1 MTPFLKELAEQTVR
15 DHDRLD
21 DLTFVFP
28 NRRAALYFENY
39 LGRALDKP
47 KWAPRLQSIEQFF
60 KLHSNLREP
69 DHLTL
74 VYRLHQVYGDVL
86 KNQESFDK
94 FYFWGEMLLRDFDEI
109 DKYLVNAPQLFKDLS
124 KIKELDET
132 FDYLTEE
139 QRKFLQEFWSHFSDK
154 PTNTK
159 EQFLFMWRK
168 LPKVYNEFGKSLR
181 KESLGYEGMIHRE
194 VAEKFLKK
202 IPASID
208 PSTYVFAGFNALT
221 RAEESVLGAMA
232 AHGAKVVWDADTY
245 YVDNPVQEAGQ
256 FMREY
261 RRNERFAS
269 TFAQSMPSNFLESP
283 KKITVTAVPQRIG
296 QAKLAGVEVGEI
308 LARLPKED
316 LPMELSKTVV
326 VLPDEGMLL
335 PVMHSLPG
343 ELLDINV
350 TMGFPL
356 RDTPMFA
363 LLDQAIEM
371 QIRKRKDSFNH
382 REVTGILGHAYVLT
396 LAEQEAQAKALHIV
410 RNNRVQVPFED
421 LTGEDTLFGLIFKP
435 VESKDATAYLLELV
449 EQLGARVGDR
459 KSFDREY
466 AYHFHQHL
474 SRLHAIFGQSE
485 SPPDWRGF
493 QKLFRQVTMTQK
505 IPFTGE
511 PLRGLQIMG
520 VLETRNLDFDHVIIL
535 SLNEGQLPAAP
546 KQGSYV
552 PHSIRRA
559 YGLPTFE
566 QLDSIYAYL
575 FYRVLQRASHI
586 SFYYSTEPDIVGN
599 GEASRYLQQ
608 VLLES
613 QLPIEQRVLHN
624 PIHVHAVKGI
634 SVFKSEE
641 IQTQLDKYIREGDER
656 PYHLTPSSLNDY
668 VECTLRFYLKHI
680 ANLREADEVEE
691 DVDARIFGNILHD
704 VMFWLYQEL
713 RPKRNGVVLQE
724 DLDVSNAQIDAWVD
738 RAFRKLYRLEDHAEI
753 TYEGKRVVVKEVVRT
768 FVRKVLERDSEYA
781 PFEVK
786 MLEESFNQVITLTSG
801 KRVRIGGK
809 IDRADVKEGRVR
821 VIDYKTGRDDLGF
834 ESVES
839 LFDGSGKHN
848 KAAFQTL
855 LYSYVYQLGYG
866 DPQERIQPGLMN
878 RNNLFG
884 TDFKFGFRLARSK
897 EPLDDVRALLPEFGA
912 RLQTLVEELYDPTI
926 PFTQTTNE
934 NSCKYC
940 LYKALCRR

>member
-1 MTPFLKELAEQTVR
+1 MTPFLKELAEQTIK
-15 DHDRLD
+15 DQQRLD

-47 KWAPRLQSIEQFF
+47 KWAPSLLSIEQFF
-60 KLHSNLREP
+60 KVHSELKEP

-74 VYRLHQVYGDVL
+74 VYRLHQVYASVL

-109 DKYLVNAPQLFKDLS
+109 DKYLVQAPQLFKDLS

-154 PTNTK
+154 PTSTK

-168 LPKVYNEFGKSLR
+168 LPKVYSEFGKSLR
-181 KESLGYEGMIHRE
+181 KESLGYEGMIHRD
-194 VAEKFLKK
+194 VAEKFKKK
-202 IPASID
+202 IPTGLD
-208 PSTYVFAGFNALT
+208 PVKFVFAGFNALT
-221 RAEESVLGAMA
+221 AAEESVIGTMA
-232 AHGAKVVWDADTY
+232 EHGARVVWDGDTY

-261 RRNERFAS
+261 RRSDRFAP
-269 TFAQSMPSNFLESP
+269 TFEKMPSHFLEA
-283 KKITVTAVPQRIG
+283 KKVITVTAVPQRIG
-296 QAKLAGVEVGEI
+296 QAKLAGLEVGEI
-308 LARLPKED
+308 LSGLPKVD

-335 PVMHSLPG
+335 PVMHSLPS
-343 ELLDINV
+343 ELQDINV

-363 LLDQAIEM
+363 LLDQVIEM
-371 QIRKRKDSFNH
+371 QVRRRKDSFNH
-382 REVTGILGHAYVLT
+382 REVTAILGHAYF
-396 LAEQEAQAKALHIV
+396 LALVEREAQEKMMHIV
-410 RNNRVQVPFED
+410 RNNRVQVPIVD
-421 LTGEDTLFGLIFKP
+421 LTGEDPLFDLVFRPI
-435 VESKDATAYLLELV
+435 ESKDATSYLLGIV
-449 EQLGARVGDR
+449 EQLGSRVGDR

-474 SRLHAIFGQSE
+474 SRLHAIFGNAE
-485 SPPDWRGF
+485 APPDWRGF

-535 SLNEGQLPAAP
+535 SLNEGQLPSAP

-613 QLPIEQRVLHN
+613 KLPVEQRVLHN
-624 PIHVHAVKGI
+624 PIHVHAVKEI

-641 IQTQLDKYIREGDER
+641 IQIQLDKYVRDGDER

-680 ANLREADEVEE
+680 ANLREADEVED

-704 VMFWLYQEL
+704 VVFWLYDGL
-713 RPKRNGVVLQE
+713 RPRRNGLVLAE
-724 DLDVSNAQIDAWVD
+724 DLAVSDEQIDSWVD
-738 RAFRKLYRLEDHAEI
+738 RAFRKLYKLHEHESVS
-753 TYEGKRVVVKEVVRT
+753 YEGKRVVVKEVVRT

-781 PFEVK
+781 PFELT
-786 MLEESFNQVITLTSG
+786 MLEESFNESIVLKSG
-801 KRVRIGGK
+801 KKVRIGGK
-809 IDRADVKEGRVR
+809 IDRADIKEGRVR
-821 VIDYKTGRDDLGF
+821 VIDYKTGKDDLGF
-834 ESVES
+834 ENVES
-839 LFDGSGKHN
+839 LFDGSGRHN

-855 LYSYVYQLGYG
+855 LYSYVYSLRHGS
-866 DPQERIQPGLMN
+866 PQERIQPGLMN

-884 TDFKFGFRLARSK
+884 VDFKFGFRIGRNK
-897 EPLDDVRALLPEFGA
+897 EPMDDVRGLLPEFGQ
-912 RLQTLVEELYDPTI
+912 RLSSMVEELFDPTV
-926 PFTQTTNE
+926 PFVQTTNE
-934 NSCKYC
+934 KSCQYC